1 MSLLTTF
8 TAISND
14 TLLVVFLKC
23 ACPIAMQRSGARF
36 PKNTHTLDK
45 MCHIDLIDPSHK
57 DILKK
62 SVLLCSFCDSKRAF
76 LSLM

>member
-14 TLLVVFLKC
+14 TLLAVFFKC

-36 PKNTHTLDK
+36 PKNTLDK

-62 SVLLCSFCDSKRAF
+62 SVLLCSFCDSKRFF